1 MEIKRKRNINCK
13 ILSGMGPRVRILAQ
27 VTIYRRLRIGRN
39 VRSGVSLYTGIG
51 DTDEG
56 V

>member
-1 MEIKRKRNINCK
+1 
-13 ILSGMGPRVRILAQ
+13 MGPRVRILAQ
-27 VTIYRRLRIGRN
+27 GTIYRRLQTGRN
-39 VRSGVSLYTGIG
+39 VRSGVSLYTRTG